1 MATLTEEV
9 DILRR
14 IPLFSGIDPA
24 KLKLLAFAS
33 ERIDYDEGQ
42 NLFRQGEVGDAA
54 YVIVNG
60 VADIIVETKDGEIPV
75 AEFKD
80 NAFIGEIAILCDVPR
95 TATVRAKTK
104 LAVLKVK
111 KEHFLGLIR
120 DFPEL
125 GIEVMRELASR
136 LSKTTAEL
144 SDTRREMEVLKS
156 S

>member
-1 MATLTEEV
+1 MVTLTEEV

-14 IPLFSGIDPA
+14 IPLFAGIEPA

-33 ERIDYDEGQ
+33 ERLDYDEGQ

-60 VADIIVETKDGEIPV
+60 IADIIVETDDGEIPV

-95 TATVRAKTK
+95 TATVRAQTK
-104 LAVLKVK
+104 LEVLKVK

-136 LSKTTAEL
+136 LSKTTADL
-144 SDTRREMEVLKS
+144 LDTRQELEKYKDA
-156 S
+156 

>member
-33 ERIDYDEGQ
+33 ERKDYDAGQ

-60 VADIIVETKDGEIPV
+60 VADIIVETSAGEIRV

-95 TATVRAKTK
+95 TATVRAQTN
-104 LAVLKVK
+104 LEVLKVK

-144 SDTRREMEVLKS
+144 SDTRREIEQLKTS
-156 S
+156 

>member
-33 ERIDYDEGQ
+33 ERMDYDAGQ

-60 VADIIVETKDGEIPV
+60 VADIIVETANGEIPV

-104 LAVLKVK
+104 LEVLKVK

-144 SDTRREMEVLKS
+144 SDTRREMEQLQVS
-156 S
+156 